1 MKGLLI
7 MMLCLLI
14 CCNISAADKQE
25 IIEYRGDHY
34 IIHVDAM
41 EPDKEMTLMD
51 VLQTCPEPLSSN
63 GKRITELYEIRFDDV
78 PISTDDE
85 TLLEALKAVE
95 IETIEVT
102 AHSSLKIGGVGN
114 VGVVDIYFKQQEN
127 GKTTGKLLL
136 EGSTRGN
143 GKAYADIITK
153 SKNVTMRGY
162 ALTDL
167 EYARGDLN
175 SGGQYSTRQGTESV
189 QLNMDWDIS
198 EDDNLKI
205 KLFQDFVDSKQRY
218 FTTREDWAVPEIERN
233 WMATGTYTR
242 TLNEQGGT
250 LAFEGGTQY
259 LNSDF
264 DELDQKTFLAYYFA
278 EANLPCLNNALNILV
293 GWEIDY
299 VNRWTVDVDR
309 QQMMFNDPYV
319 QLDYTKGPWVF
330 TLGDR
335 FRIINYWH
343 RTYDGT
349 PSLWNNNR
357 TEHSWLA
364 SAGYKTGKHFIQ
376 GTFCNDYLTPTIDF
390 LYAGPNLELN
400 RNVYLTGYQTN
411 KYYTAEA
418 RYAYQQAD
426 LSLSG
431 SVEHKWTTHSILIN
445 EKATGVKASVT
456 WHKGIL
462 RLTAGAGVYH
472 WEGSN
477 DERDYEG
484 NLTCNHFNL
493 RLLPTLLLG
502 GGLRISSRLL
512 YNSRMD
518 LVDELP
524 AHLYASVKVS
534 KDLGRHI
541 TISADFHDLAGTPR
555 LADYLIG
562 SSYDNPALTLGF
574 TYRFF

>member
-1 MKGLLI
+1 
-7 MMLCLLI
+7 MLCLLI

>member
-1 MKGLLI
+1 

>member
-1 MKGLLI
+1 MKRLLI
-7 MMLCLLI
+7 MMLCPLM
-14 CCNISAADKQE
+14 CCSMSAADGQE
-25 IIEYRGDHY
+25 IIEYRGDRY
-34 IIHVDAM
+34 VIHVDAM

-51 VLQTCPEPLSSN
+51 VLLTCPELLSSN
-63 GKRITELYEIRFDDV
+63 GKRISELYEIRFDDV
-78 PISTDDE
+78 PISTDNE
-85 TLLEALKAVE
+85 TLLQVLKAVE

-102 AHSSLKIGGVGN
+102 THSSLAIGGAGDVGI
-114 VGVVDIYFKQQEN
+114 VDIYFKQQES
-127 GKTTGKLLL
+127 GKTSGKLLL

-143 GKAYADIITK
+143 GKAYADVITR
-153 SKNVTMRGY
+153 SKNVTLRGY
-162 ALTDL
+162 ALTNL
-167 EYARGDLN
+167 KYARGDLN
-175 SGGQYSTRQGTESV
+175 NDGQYSSRQGAESV

-205 KLFQDFVDSKQRY
+205 KLFQDFVDSKQRF
-218 FTTREDWAVPEIERN
+218 FTTKGDRVLPEIGRN
-233 WMATGTYTR
+233 WMAAGTYNR
-242 TLNEQGGT
+242 TLNERGGT
-250 LAFEGGTQY
+250 LTAEGGVQY
-259 LNSDF
+259 FNVTD
-264 DELDQKTFLAYYFA
+264 DDVVQKTSFAYAFA

-299 VNRWTVDVDR
+299 SNQWTVDADR

-319 QLDYTKGPWVF
+319 QLDYTKGPWVL
-330 TLGDR
+330 TLGDH

-343 RTYDGT
+343 RTYNGDT
-349 PSLWNNNR
+349 SLWNNNR

-364 SAGYKTGKHFIQ
+364 SAGYKAGKHFIQ
-376 GTFCNDYLTPTIDF
+376 GTFCNDYVTPIIDF
-390 LYAGPNLELN
+390 LYAGPNLELK
-400 RNVYLTGYQTN
+400 RNVYLSGYRTN
-411 KYYTAEA
+411 RYYTAEA
-418 RYAYQQAD
+418 RYAYQQAG
-426 LSLSG
+426 LSLNG
-431 SVEHKWTTHSILIN
+431 SVEHKWNTHSIQVN

-462 RLTAGAGVYH
+462 RLTAGAGFYH
-472 WEGSN
+472 WEGAT
-477 DERDYEG
+477 DEPYYEG
-484 NLTCNHFNL
+484 SLTCNYFNL

-512 YNSRMD
+512 YNSHMD
-518 LVDELP
+518 LIDELP

-562 SSYDNPALTLGF
+562 NSYDNRALTLGF